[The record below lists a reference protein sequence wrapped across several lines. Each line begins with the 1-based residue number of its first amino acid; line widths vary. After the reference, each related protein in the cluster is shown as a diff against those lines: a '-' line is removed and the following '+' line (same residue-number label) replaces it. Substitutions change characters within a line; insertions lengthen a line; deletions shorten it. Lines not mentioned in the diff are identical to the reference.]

1 MKLKYFLQ
9 EMWYLSPAVFPG
21 IPSAWMLGE
30 FMLGWVQLVDWFG
43 LDGSIGLVGLGWVG
57 LCFDCGWFCIWGR
70 LVGRQNFLFWGGW
83 GGV

>member
-1 MKLKYFLQ
+1 MASFVKLKYFLQ

-57 LCFDCGWFCIWGR
+57 LGCVLI
-70 LVGRQNFLFWGGW
+70 VGGFAY